1 MTIRDLPKIIR
12 VLDNAASAHI
22 IIVHGEDVISFNV
35 SDVAGT
41 IPLARAMLH
50 RVYIARGANAIQAR
64 RAKRR
69 RYWTFLKKWRTGFR
83 DTITRIKSL
92 SYWWPVP
99 VLGWL
104 PWRSSWHWGGR

>member
-12 VLDNAASAHI
+12 IMDNAAEAHV
-22 IIVHGEDVISFNV
+22 IIVHGEDVISFNI

-50 RVYIARGANAIQAR
+50 RIYIARGANAIQAR

-69 RYWTFLKKWRTGFR
+69 VYWLFLKRWRTGFLAM
-83 DTITRIKSL
+83 TARIRWLSSWRPGPSL
-92 SYWWPVP
+92 AFSSWWP
-99 VLGWL
+99 L
-104 PWRSSWHWGGR
+104 WRR